1 MEREWVSM
9 TLLDTER
16 FVKNY
21 QQNSRIEYRGILNG
35 KKKKKKKEKGKTSRD
50 PARNFE
56 DSLSFF
62 LPSFPFLREEKIEFE
77 NVTEGE

>member
-1 MEREWVSM
+1 MAKR
-9 TLLDTER
+9 
-16 FVKNY
+16 
-21 QQNSRIEYRGILNG
+21 
-35 KKKKKKKEKGKTSRD
+35 KKKKEKGKTSRG

-56 DSLSFF
+56 GSLSFF